1 MGYCFTTR
9 STVPLKDIHW
19 SGCEDTCIPD
29 PCCPEEPAARI
40 VFGISPA
47 TLCSSQSGNGDETGF
62 ISGQVFIN
70 GRPAEAGVIVSLSV
84 SNPAL
89 GIFVPSATI
98 TNESGYFTAVFIS
111 RNGPGTGTIIA
122 TLPDCP
128 GTIAT
133 LPITIIDCSR
143 NNATI
148 NSFNASPSTI
158 CTAGTGGNT
167 STLTGQ
173 VFVNGSPAQGVNVQ
187 FQVNNN
193 TLGSVNPSST
203 TTDANG
209 NFTAVFTANNNTG
222 TAIITANLPS
232 SGSNATTS
240 ITINNCQGAPIIT
253 AFSAAPTSICTSA
266 GGGNTSE
273 LSGQVIANDK
283 PAAGVTVLFEVD
295 DTNLGSVNPVQVRT
309 DQSGLFRA
317 VFTARGNPGRAIIT
331 AFLPDSGSKVTVP
344 IAINNC

>member
-9 STVPLKDIHW
+9 STVHLKDIHW

-47 TLCSSQSGNGDETGF
+47 TLCSSQSGNGDDTGF

-128 GTIAT
+128 GTMAT
-133 LPITIIDCSR
+133 LPITIINCTQ

-148 NSFNASPSTI
+148 NSFNASLSTI
-158 CTAGTGGNT
+158 CTAGT

-173 VFVNGSPAQGVNVQ
+173 VFVNGNPAGGVTVQ
-187 FQVNNN
+187 FQVSGNN
-193 TLGSVNPSST
+193 LGSVNPSSIT
-203 TTDANG
+203 TNANG
-209 NFTAVFTANNNTG
+209 AFTATFTADGNTG
-222 TAIITANLPS
+222 PAVITATIPS
-232 SGSNATTS
+232 SGSQATTTV
-240 ITINNCQGAPIIT
+240 TINNCPSAPIIT
-253 AFSAAPTSICTSA
+253 SFIADPPSICASA
-266 GGGNTSE
+266 GGRNTSE

-295 DTNLGSVNPVQVRT
+295 DPNLGSVNPVQFRT
-309 DQSGLFRA
+309 DQSGLFRT
-317 VFTARGNPGRAIIT
+317 VFTARGISDRTANIT
-331 AFLPDSGSKVTVP
+331 ASLPESGSKVTVP
-344 IAINNC
+344 IVINNC